1 MRGVSVFSGG
11 VMENANR
18 LAQVGIIV
26 EDGAATDRVN
36 AVLSE
41 FGAFIVGRMGIPYR
55 SRGVSVISVV
65 IDAPAPTVNA
75 LTGKLGMVAGV
86 SAKALFSTK

>member
-41 FGAFIVGRMGIPYR
+41 FGAFVVGRMGIPYR

>member
-1 MRGVSVFSGG
+1 
-11 VMENANR
+11 MENANR

-36 AVLSE
+36 SVLSE
-41 FGAFIVGRMGIPYR
+41 FGALVVGRMGIPYR

>member
-1 MRGVSVFSGG
+1 
-11 VMENANR
+11 MENANR

-26 EDGAATDRVN
+26 EEGAATERVN

-41 FGAFIVGRMGIPYR
+41 FGAYIVGRMGVPYR

-65 IDAPAPTVNA
+65 IDAPATAVNA
-75 LTGKLGMVAGV
+75 LTGKLGMIAGV
-86 SAKALFSTK
+86 TAKALFSTR

>member
-1 MRGVSVFSGG
+1 
-11 VMENANR
+11 MENANR

-26 EDGAATDRVN
+26 EEGAATERVN

-41 FGAFIVGRMGIPYR
+41 FGAYIVGRMGVPYR

-65 IDAPAPTVNA
+65 IDAPATAVNA
-75 LTGKLGMVAGV
+75 LTGKLGMITGV
-86 SAKALFSTK
+86 TAKALFSTK

>member
-1 MRGVSVFSGG
+1 
-11 VMENANR
+11 MENANR

-26 EDGAATDRVN
+26 EEGAATERVN

-41 FGAFIVGRMGIPYR
+41 FGAYIVGRMGVPYR

-65 IDAPAPTVNA
+65 IDAPATAVNA
-75 LTGKLGMVAGV
+75 LTGKLGMIAGV
-86 SAKALFSTK
+86 TAKALFSTK

>member
-1 MRGVSVFSGG
+1 
-11 VMENANR
+11 MENANR

-26 EDGAATDRVN
+26 EEGAATERVN

-41 FGAFIVGRMGIPYR
+41 FGAYIVGRMGVPYR

-65 IDAPAPTVNA
+65 IDAPATPVNA
-75 LTGKLGMVAGV
+75 LTGNLGMIAGV
-86 SAKALFSTK
+86 TPKALFSTK

>member
-1 MRGVSVFSGG
+1 
-11 VMENANR
+11 MENANR

-26 EDGAATDRVN
+26 EEGAATEHVN

-41 FGAFIVGRMGIPYR
+41 FGAYIVGRMGVPYR

-65 IDAPAPTVNA
+65 IDAPATAVNA
-75 LTGKLGMVAGV
+75 LTGKLGMIAGV
-86 SAKALFSTK
+86 TAKALFSTK

>member
-1 MRGVSVFSGG
+1 
-11 VMENANR
+11 MENANR

-26 EDGAATDRVN
+26 EEGAATERVN

-41 FGAFIVGRMGIPYR
+41 FGAYIVGRIGVPYR

-65 IDAPAPTVNA
+65 IDAPATAVNA
-75 LTGKLGMVAGV
+75 LTGKLGMIAGV
-86 SAKALFSTK
+86 TAKALFSTK

>member
-1 MRGVSVFSGG
+1 
-11 VMENANR
+11 MENANR

-41 FGAFIVGRMGIPYR
+41 FGAFVVGRMGIPYR

-65 IDAPAPTVNA
+65 IDAPTPTVNA

>member
-1 MRGVSVFSGG
+1 
-11 VMENANR
+11 MENANR

-26 EDGAATDRVN
+26 EDGAETDRVN
-36 AVLSE
+36 SVLSE
-41 FGAFIVGRMGIPYR
+41 FGAFVVGRMGIPYR

>member
-1 MRGVSVFSGG
+1 
-11 VMENANR
+11 MENANR

-26 EDGAATDRVN
+26 EYGAATDRVN

>member
-1 MRGVSVFSGG
+1 
-11 VMENANR
+11 MEIANR

-26 EDGAATDRVN
+26 EEGAATERVN

-41 FGAFIVGRMGIPYR
+41 FGAYIVGRMGVPYR

-65 IDAPAPTVNA
+65 IDAPATAVNA
-75 LTGKLGMVAGV
+75 LTGKLGMIAGV
-86 SAKALFSTK
+86 TAKALFSTK